1 MRTHLSIGEKLK
13 DLRTEK
19 KLTLLQLEKETGI
32 SKSVLAGYEKID
44 DSNNQTIDN
53 FALAKLASYYNVSAD
68 FLLGLTDNL
77 NEAHTPIEELHLT
90 DEAIEILKSGDINP
104 YLLSEM
110 IIHPKFITLMEYIEI
125 YIHGIAT
132 FQFNLLNAQVEI
144 MRANIEAMRKKNKSK
159 KDFYEKATERAF
171 IGESDFFSYQTHREL
186 LHILKDLRQ
195 KHREES
201 ENITIDKEY
210 VMPELKKESILH
222 TAKRVESYLDDEN
235 TTVEDLENEES
246 PINKELTLL
255 ALGFDPDALTQDEYS
270 QLMKTLNKSMFKY
283 RFSKKHRRKK

>member
-19 KLTLLQLEKETGI
+19 KLTLIQLEKETGI

-53 FALAKLASYYNVSAD
+53 FALAKLASFYNVSAD
-68 FLLGLTDNL
+68 YLLGLTDNL
-77 NEAHTPIEELHLT
+77 NEAHTPIEELHLI
-90 DEAIEILKSGDINP
+90 DEAIEVLKSGNINP

-110 IIHPKFITLMEYIEI
+110 ITHPKFVTLMEDIEI
-125 YIHGIAT
+125 YIHGTVT
-132 FQFNLLNAQVEI
+132 FQFNLLNAQIEV
-144 MRANIEAMRKKNKSK
+144 MRANIESIRKKNKSK
-159 KDFYEKATERAF
+159 KDIYEKAAERAF

-186 LHILKDLRQ
+186 LRILKDLRQ
-195 KHREES
+195 KHKDES
-201 ENITIDKEY
+201 ENMTIDKEY
-210 VMPELKKESILH
+210 VMPEFKKESILH
-222 TAKRVESYLDDEN
+222 TAERLEEYLEGEN
-235 TTVEDLENEES
+235 TTIEDLENEES

-255 ALGFDPDALTQDEYS
+255 ALGLDSDALTQDEYS

>member
-68 FLLGLTDNL
+68 YLLGLTDNL

-90 DEAIEILKSGDINP
+90 DEAIEVLKSGDINP

-110 IIHPKFITLMEYIEI
+110 ITHPKFITLMEDIEI
-125 YIHGIAT
+125 YIQGSVT
-132 FQFNLLNAQVEI
+132 FQFNLLNAQIEV
-144 MRANIEAMRKKNKSK
+144 MRANIESMRKKNKSK
-159 KDFYEKATERAF
+159 KDIYEKATERAF
-171 IGESDFFSYQTHREL
+171 IGESDFFSYQTHRDL
-186 LHILKDLRQ
+186 LRILKDLRQ
-195 KHREES
+195 KHKNES
-201 ENITIDKEY
+201 ENMTIDKEY
-210 VMPELKKESILH
+210 VMPEFKKESILH
-222 TAKRVESYLDDEN
+222 TAERLEEYLEDEN
-235 TTVEDLENEES
+235 TTIEELENEES
-246 PINKELTLL
+246 P
-255 ALGFDPDALTQDEYS
+255 S
-270 QLMKTLNKSMFKY
+270 V
-283 RFSKKHRRKK
+283 